1 MPLPVDDKVNE
12 TSAEILK
19 TFKTIFG
26 PHPGFRPGTQS
37 TRAVLAIVSPYTQ
50 FRANT
55 ADNAAHAKGI
65 LLKGTFTPTAKGGE
79 LSKAQHFAASSTP
92 VIARFSSSPGIPGL
106 AETARRVHTDII
118 SHSVPFFPAPD
129 GQSALEFFQ
138 SIPNGTIGEYVASH
152 PAALAF
158 VQAPKPF
165 PSSFGREAYYSVNAF
180 KLVSADGKG
189 TFVRYRFVPV
199 AGEDH
204 LSDDAAKE
212 KSANYLYDGVPETLK
227 TGPIQFQLKAQVA
240 QDGDVTDDNTKHWP
254 DDREIVDLGLVSL
267 ESVYEDADQKTIIFD
282 PVPRVEGVEPSADPL
297 LDIRASVYLQSGRER
312 RAA

>member
-1 MPLPVDDKVNE
+1 M
-12 TSAEILK
+12 
-19 TFKTIFG
+19 
-26 PHPGFRPGTQS
+26 
-37 TRAVLAIVSPYTQ
+37 
-50 FRANT
+50 
-55 ADNAAHAKGI
+55 
-65 LLKGTFTPTAKGGE
+65 
-79 LSKAQHFAASSTP
+79 
-92 VIARFSSSPGIPGL
+92 IARFSSSTGIPDLPDTDPNGNPRGFALRFSL
-106 AETARRVHTDII
+106 AETPRRVHTDII

-180 KLVSADGKG
+180 KLVSTDGKG

-212 KSANYLYDGVPETLK
+212 KSANYLFDGVPETLK

-282 PVPRVEGVEPSADPL
+282 PVPRVEGGGAIGGSA
-297 LDIRASVYLQSGRER
+297 AGHSGFRLPPEWSRKTR
-312 RAA
+312 RLMTKKALVFAGVLYALVLVRVGKNITVHSGQNPAQCLPI

>member
-1 MPLPVDDKVNE
+1 M
-12 TSAEILK
+12 
-19 TFKTIFG
+19 
-26 PHPGFRPGTQS
+26 
-37 TRAVLAIVSPYTQ
+37 
-50 FRANT
+50 
-55 ADNAAHAKGI
+55 
-65 LLKGTFTPTAKGGE
+65 
-79 LSKAQHFAASSTP
+79 
-92 VIARFSSSPGIPGL
+92 IARFSSSTGIPDLPDTDPNGNPRGFALRFSL
-106 AETARRVHTDII
+106 AETPRRVHTDII

-212 KSANYLYDGVPETLK
+212 KSANYLFDGVPETLK